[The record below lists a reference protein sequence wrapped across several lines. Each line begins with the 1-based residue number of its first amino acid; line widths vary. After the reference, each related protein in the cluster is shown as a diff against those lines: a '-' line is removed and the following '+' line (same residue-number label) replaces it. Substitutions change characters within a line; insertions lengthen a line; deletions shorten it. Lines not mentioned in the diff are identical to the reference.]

1 MNLLKLAPLLEQFAS
16 TQPGGLRVDST
27 RCLHSWNQANAC
39 EQCVVA
45 CPSQALTVAPGAVTL
60 DAAACSGCGL
70 CLHLCPTGV
79 FAGEDETA
87 HLLRSVA
94 TLRARAALDLTCGPF
109 AATLADPGVDA
120 IVQVQGC
127 LASLGAAAYVGLT
140 ALGIDAIGLRLEAC
154 DACPIG
160 ALRETIA
167 ATAARAAALTHTTIT
182 TRAAAPAAGVRKPL
196 HATHAPH
203 YSRRALL
210 HRFVGSDREADLS
223 LPPLDSSPPAGKAP
237 PLERRAL
244 LHALAHLPEERRSAA
259 AYFPT
264 FTTSSACTACQTC
277 AAVCPT
283 GALSSELTEHAF
295 ALHLEP
301 LACTACGLCVE
312 LCAPAALQPAPAV
325 AYIDA
330 QPITLLEQATRSCK
344 RCRAP
349 FAGESD
355 LCPAC
360 AFRRK
365 HPAGMMSRPRLVGTP
380 QP

>member
-1 MNLLKLAPLLEQFAS
+1 MNLLKLAPILEQFAS
-16 TQPGGLRVDST
+16 TQPGGLRVESA
-27 RCLHSWNQANAC
+27 RCLHSWNQASAC
-39 EQCVVA
+39 DQCVAA
-45 CPSQALTVAPGAVTL
+45 CPSQALTVAPGAVSL

-94 TLRARAALDLTCGPF
+94 TLRARTALDLTCGPF
-109 AATLADPGVDA
+109 AATLAEPGVDA

-140 ALGIDAIGLRLEAC
+140 ALGVDAIGLRLEAC

-160 ALRETIA
+160 ALRKTIA
-167 ATAARAAALTHTTIT
+167 ATAARAATLTHISIT
-182 TRAAAPAAGVRKPL
+182 VRDTAPAAGVRKPL

-210 HRFVGSDREADLS
+210 HRFVGGNREADLP
-223 LPPLDSSPPAGKAP
+223 LPPLDSAPPVGKTP

-244 LHALAHLPEERRSAA
+244 LHALAHLPKERRSNT
-259 AYFPT
+259 AYFPSLAA
-264 FTTSSACTACQTC
+264 SSACTACQTC

-283 GALSSELTEHAF
+283 GALSSELTEHTF
-295 ALHLEP
+295 ALHLDP

-312 LCAPAALQPAPAV
+312 LCAPAALQSAPAV
-325 AYIDA
+325 AYADA
-330 QPITLLEQATRSCK
+330 QLITLLEQAIRSCK
-344 RCRAP
+344 RCHAS
-349 FAGESD
+349 FAGEGD

-365 HPAGMMSRPRLVGTP
+365 HPAGMMSRSRLATP